1 MTAGKCLRLQ
11 EEAIAT
17 FGADK
22 AGKCTTCPCDQG
34 IEIRRGIEMAK
45 KKGKKICVNC
55 GRLMV
60 IAQEGLCGGC
70 WWRSR
75 GLTGEWREEALKKAA
90 ADFGG
95 VPEGQR
101 AKQRKFYR
109 GPRVKP
115 EAPEI
120 VKLVPLDGKPHDVVT
135 AIDEELMGLADG
147 AASKHPGLTFEPAA
161 PGQEKYGTPEEIVE
175 TATVTIEA
183 KANPGDRHFRL
194 HGGHLWLPG
203 EESCPAVVV
212 AFPDGDERIY
222 DGLVRLAKRYR
233 RSPDQQ
239 LLWLLE
245 KELLNERML
254 PDDKITAPGEKAGC
268 DGLRMFIPKE
278 PLPEFPAAF
287 TGTDPKKVEQYGS

>member
-22 AGKCTTCPCDQG
+22 AGKCSTCPCDQG

-45 KKGKKICVNC
+45 KKGKKICRNC

-60 IAQEGLCGGC
+60 IAQGGLCGGC
-70 WWRSR
+70 WCRTR
-75 GLTGEWREEALKKAA
+75 GLTGEDREEALKKAA
-90 ADFGG
+90 VDFGG

-115 EAPEI
+115 EASADAPEGGL
-120 VKLVPLDGKPHDVVT
+120 LVNEEFPPQV
-135 AIDEELMGLADG
+135 DE
-147 AASKHPGLTFEPAA
+147 AASKHPGLAFERA
-161 PGQEKYGTPEEIVE
+161 PSGSESVLSIIVNFLHDDGPLFE
-175 TATVTIEA
+175 
-183 KANPGDRHFRL
+183 GLMRL
-194 HGGHLWLPG
+194 G
-203 EESCPAVVV
+203 
-212 AFPDGDERIY
+212 
-222 DGLVRLAKRYR
+222 KKYR

-245 KELLNERML
+245 KELSNEVL
-254 PDDKITAPGEKAGC
+254 IKDDSGRT
-268 DGLRMFIPKE
+268 L
-278 PLPEFPAAF
+278 
-287 TGTDPKKVEQYGS
+287 